1 VRELAEPIETRTAVA
16 ARLHALWEG
25 PPTLLGWLA
34 TVDHKKLGIRYIVTA
49 CVFFALGGIEAAV
62 LRAQLARPESQLLS
76 PEAYNQLFT
85 MHGTTMMFLFIQP
98 VLSGYSFYLVPLM
111 TGAREL
117 AFPRLNTFSYYVFLL
132 AGLFLYA
139 SFLVGQA
146 PNGGWFAYTPLTGP
160 KFDAGLNMD
169 FYSLGLLFL
178 GISTTAGAVN
188 LIVSILRLR
197 APGMSIDRMPLMLWS
212 SLTTSFA
219 VVFAMPALT
228 AALGFLELERHRH
241 FVFFDPA
248 RGGNPLLWQHLFWV
262 FGHPWVYIVFL
273 PATGMLSMIIPVFCR
288 RPIIGHTFVALA
300 TVTTGLIG
308 FGVWVHHMFA
318 TGLPQLSMSFFGAAS
333 MTIAIPSAVQIFAW
347 LATMWHGRVVLRLPM
362 LFAIAF
368 IVQFTIGGI
377 SGVMT
382 AAVPFDWQAHDTYF
396 VVGHLHYVLAGS
408 SLFALLAA
416 LHYWFPKMTGRML
429 DRRLGLVSFWVL
441 VIGFN
446 LAFFPM
452 HIAGLQGMVRRI
464 YTYPA
469 GGGLGTTNLIITLG
483 AYLFAIGLVL
493 VLANLWRSRRRGA
506 LAGDNPWGAD
516 SLEWLTTS
524 PPPPYDFERIPLVAS
539 RNPLWTDDVVE
550 GPALDDARLTS
561 RTTAL
566 DAEPER
572 PLELPEENLWTLV
585 ICLGLLAAFTGL
597 LVHWNAV
604 AVAGGAVTLISL
616 ARWLWPLPR
625 KVQEVDA

>member
-1 VRELAEPIETRTAVA
+1 MSQIAEPLEAKTAVA
-16 ARLHALWEG
+16 DRLHALWEG

-49 CVFFALGGIEAAV
+49 CVFFALGGLEAAV

-160 KFDAGLNMD
+160 RFDAGLNMD

-219 VVFAMPALT
+219 VIFAMPALT
-228 AALGFLELERHRH
+228 AALGFLELERHWH

-248 RGGNPLLWQHLFWV
+248 RGGNPMLWQHLFWV

-273 PATGMLSMIIPVFCR
+273 PATGMLSMIIPVFSR

-300 TVTTGLIG
+300 TVTTGVVG

-318 TGLPQLSMSFFGAAS
+318 TGLPQLSMGFFGAAS

-368 IVQFTIGGI
+368 IIQFTIGGI

-382 AAVPFDWQAHDTYF
+382 AAVPFDWQVHDTYF

-416 LHYWFPKMTGRML
+416 LHYWFPKMTGRMM

-452 HIAGLQGMVRRI
+452 HIAGLQGMARRV

-469 GGGLGTTNLIITLG
+469 GGGLGTTNLLETIG
-483 AYLFAIGLVL
+483 AYVFAIGLLLVL
-493 VLANLWRSRRRGA
+493 VNIARSRRHGA
-506 LAGDNPWGAD
+506 VAGDNPWGAD

-524 PPPPYDFERIPLVAS
+524 PPPPYDFEHIPVVRG
-539 RNPLWTDDVVE
+539 RNPLWKGAVE
-550 GPALDDARLTS
+550 DGPALDEARLTS

-585 ICLGLLAAFTGL
+585 ICFGLLAVFTGL
-597 LVHWNAV
+597 LLRWSAV
-604 AVAGGAVTLISL
+604 AAGGVALSL
-616 ARWLWPLPR
+616 LSVARWLWPVQR
-625 KVQEVDA
+625 KVEEVDA